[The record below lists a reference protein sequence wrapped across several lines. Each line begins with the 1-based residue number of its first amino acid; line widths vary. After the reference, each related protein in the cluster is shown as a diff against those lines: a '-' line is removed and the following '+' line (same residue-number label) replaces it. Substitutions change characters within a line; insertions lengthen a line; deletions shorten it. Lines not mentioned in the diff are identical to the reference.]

1 MDKKGKKKI
10 LVVDD
15 EPNILKSL
23 SDLLTAN
30 DYDVVTAEDGKIGIE
45 KAHAEKP
52 DLILL
57 DIMMPKVSGIELL
70 KAIKASEKTARCP
83 IIILSA
89 KSDLDTLNEA
99 MWNYADKYI
108 TKPYDPE
115 ELLVS
120 IKSTL
125 HLSSY

>member
-1 MDKKGKKKI
+1 MDRKKI

-15 EPNILKSL
+15 EENILKTI
-23 SDLLTAN
+23 SDLLLANGYEVMTAK
-30 DYDVVTAEDGKIGIE
+30 DGKEGIE
-45 KAHAEKP
+45 KAHKGNP

-57 DIMMPKVSGIELL
+57 DIMMPKISGLELL
-70 KAIKASEKTARCP
+70 KKIKSSERSAHIP

-99 MWNYADKYI
+99 MWNYAEKYI

-115 ELLVS
+115 ELLTS
-120 IKSTL
+120 IKSSL
-125 HLSSY
+125 NISFS